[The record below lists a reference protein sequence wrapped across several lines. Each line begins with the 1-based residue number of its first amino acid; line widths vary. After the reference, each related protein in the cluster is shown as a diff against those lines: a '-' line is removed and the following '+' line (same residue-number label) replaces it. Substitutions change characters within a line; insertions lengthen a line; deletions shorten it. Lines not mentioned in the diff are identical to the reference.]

1 MEIEEAE
8 ARDKVERCGD
18 MRENYTGGQV
28 PLLKH
33 VILVC
38 GGRAGIWG
46 SDGKVSVKTS

>member
-1 MEIEEAE
+1 MCRRSGELQRGI
-8 ARDKVERCGD
+8 
-18 MRENYTGGQV
+18 GGQV

-46 SDGKVSVKTS
+46 SDGKVSVKT